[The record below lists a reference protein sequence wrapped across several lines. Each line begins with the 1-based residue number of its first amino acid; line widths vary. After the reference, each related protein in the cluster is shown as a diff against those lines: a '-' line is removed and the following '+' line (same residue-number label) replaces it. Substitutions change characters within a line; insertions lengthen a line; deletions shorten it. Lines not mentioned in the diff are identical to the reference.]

1 LLLTFLRTVLPEAVV
16 LRPESL
22 LEVDLLGGTTEACS
36 VDLDFYVSFR
46 ALYAIVHSED
56 ELRVEFRDSRVGEN
70 RMFCGPDY
78 GRLRRVTCMALFVLV
93 PLVGCSGMAGIGG
106 QGDTTA
112 APPGRILDPIAAFAA
127 DPPPSGQGQVFLPE
141 RNEAVTLRFVRQY
154 SAASGRECREVR
166 VAQRGGDNQRLF
178 CRAGPGWIE
187 ARPLLAETVGR

>member
-1 LLLTFLRTVLPEAVV
+1 MF
-16 LRPESL
+16 
-22 LEVDLLGGTTEACS
+22 S
-36 VDLDFYVSFR
+36 VSD
-46 ALYAIVHSED
+46 
-56 ELRVEFRDSRVGEN
+56 N
-70 RMFCGPDY
+70 
-78 GRLRRVTCMALFVLV
+78 GRLGRGIFMALFALV
-93 PLVGCSGMAGIGG
+93 PLVGCNGMSGGGG
-106 QGDTTA
+106 QGDIAA

-178 CRAGPGWIE
+178 CRAGAGWIE